1 MVLESTIICVD
12 DSEYMRN
19 GDFIPNRL
27 QAQQDA
33 VGVVC
38 QSKTQSNP
46 ENNVGLLTMAGPQV
60 LNTLTTDVA
69 HLLSKLHEVRPNGS
83 INFITGVRIAHLV
96 LKHRQGKHHRMRI
109 VVFVGS
115 PIETEAKDLLTLAK
129 SLKKEKV
136 SVDVV
141 NFGEADANTAK
152 LESFINT
159 LNGEEG
165 TGSHLVTV
173 PSGRDTQLS
182 DALVSSPVVQG
193 EDGVGVA
200 PSGSGGFEFG
210 IDPNED
216 PELLMALRVSMEEQ
230 RQRQEEQARRAAADG
245 APNDASQNASPMVNE
260 VPATSSDERLLLDRA
275 LAMSMETDP
284 APATA
289 KSPSSDAF
297 PDITAMTEEEQIAYA
312 LQMSMQQAKSS
323 EDMVTELPAA
333 AAPPEGKTEEPK
345 KEEQKEEEEAE
356 KKEEKKEEVE
366 KKEEKKEEEKKQGGT
381 EETGEAGNK
390 EETAKKG
397 KSEEA
402 NK

>member
-46 ENNVGLLTMAGPQV
+46 ENNVGLLSMAGPEV
-60 LNTLTTDVA
+60 LNTLTTDVGR
-69 HLLSKLHEVRPNGS
+69 LLSKLHEVRPNGS

-115 PIETEAKDLLTLAK
+115 PIETEAKDLVTLAK

-152 LESFINT
+152 LESFVNT

-165 TGSHLVTV
+165 SGSHLVTV
-173 PSGRDTQLS
+173 PTGSDTQLS

-193 EDGVGVA
+193 EDGVGVV

-210 IDPNED
+210 IDPNDD
-216 PELLMALRVSMEEQ
+216 PELVLALRVSMEEQ

-245 APNDASQNASPMVNE
+245 APTDASQIASSMVGE
-260 VPATSSDERLLLDRA
+260 VPATSSDERLMERA
-275 LAMSMETDP
+275 IAMSMETDP
-284 APATA
+284 APAAT
-289 KSPSSDAF
+289 KSTSSGAF
-297 PDITAMTEEEQIAYA
+297 PDITAMTEEEQIALA

-333 AAPPEGKTEEPK
+333 AAPAESKTEDPK
-345 KEEQKEEEEAE
+345 KEEQKTE
-356 KKEEKKEEVE
+356 
-366 KKEEKKEEEKKQGGT
+366 EEKKEEEKKQAGT

-390 EETAKKG
+390 EEAAKKG